1 MRKGCRWKV
10 NEIEIAAA
18 FGACVAGA
26 GTNRGQS
33 YGMKAGGT
41 NAGQT
46 CECEQ
51 KDFDFVAF
59 SPMSRQTGTSMQL

>member
-1 MRKGCRWKV
+1 MRKGWGWKA

-18 FGACVAGA
+18 VGACVAGA

-41 NAGQT
+41 NAGQA

-51 KDFDFVAF
+51 KDFD
-59 SPMSRQTGTSMQL
+59 